1 MGIHFTGLKYTTVY
15 QRQTCSDSK
24 PYSKGFLLRFS
35 RLIFLEKK
43 QLDLSF
49 TDHANLPPI
58 FILIM
63 EVALRIDRK
72 CQKGIYTHVIRP
84 RFNMLFIPQP

>member
-1 MGIHFTGLKYTTVY
+1 M
-15 QRQTCSDSK
+15 
-24 PYSKGFLLRFS
+24 
-35 RLIFLEKK
+35 
-43 QLDLSF
+43 
-49 TDHANLPPI
+49 ANLPPI